1 MERVGRAIRQLPDCK
16 GSSER
21 ERATSEFQFRDP
33 MTPVSVAISSA
44 SSPPDTR
51 SFKRALFQSKR
62 LDCGLVNCSGN
73 RQALVA
79 LVIRQSRSRLDVQR
93 TCYCLGV
100 ITCLLQ
106 GHLNIRDR
114 LIG

>member
-21 ERATSEFQFRDP
+21 TRAVGEFQFRDP
-33 MTPVSVAISSA
+33 MTPVSLAISSA
-44 SSPPDTR
+44 SSPPA
-51 SFKRALFQSKR
+51 KLFQSKR
-62 LDCGLVNCSGN
+62 LDCWLVNCSGN

-79 LVIRQSRSRLDVQR
+79 LVIRQSRSSLDVQR
-93 TCYCLGV
+93 TRYCLGV

-114 LIG
+114 FIG